1 MMKKFVVPVVCGAI
15 LTVCSLAMAADVV
28 VTKNGKKYH
37 APSCGLIVN
46 KQTTTIDEQQ
56 AIDKGLSPCSK
67 CLKSQVKQEVK
78 K

>member
-1 MMKKFVVPVVCGAI
+1 MIKKFVVSAVCGAI
-15 LTVCSLAMAADVV
+15 LMACSLAMAADVV

-67 CLKSQVKQEVK
+67 CMKAQVKEEVK